1 MKTCLRK
8 LKLYGDLAEYL
19 GVKEIEIDVATVAK
33 SIRCLLAYY
42 PQAEHYMMN
51 RSYKVLVEDRPTEV
65 EEIHYPAGKGDI
77 KIIPVLAGAGGRGL
91 NSIILGGIL
100 IGAAIFTGGGT
111 LAFGTAG
118 LGFTGGAT
126 IGSFGIGAFAAN
138 LGLALIIGGIS
149 QLLTPI
155 PQTPEEDPDKSFA
168 FNSPV
173 NVSRAGLVIPLI
185 YGQALVG
192 SSVISA
198 AIETNTVKDDT
209 NPFEIFKQ

>member
-19 GVKEIEIDVATVAK
+19 DVKEIEIDVATVAK

-51 RSYKVLVEDRPTEV
+51 RSYRVLVEDRPTEV

-77 KIIPVLAGAGGRGL
+77 KIIPVITGEGGRGL
-91 NSIILGGIL
+91 NQIILGGVL
-100 IGAAIFTGGGT
+100 IGAAIFTGGFSLGVT
-111 LAFGTAG
+111 SLSFSSIAG
-118 LGFTGGAT
+118 
-126 IGSFGIGAFAAN
+126 N
-138 LGLALIIGGIS
+138 LGVALVLGGIN
-149 QLLTPI
+149 QMLTPT
-155 PQTPEEDPDKSFA
+155 PSTPEEDPDKSFA

-185 YGQALVG
+185 YGQTLVG

-198 AIETNTVKDDT
+198 AIETNTVKDDV
-209 NPFEIFKQ
+209 NPFDIFKQ

>member
-1 MKTCLRK
+1 MTTCLRK

-19 GVKEIEIDVATVAK
+19 NVKEIEIDVSTVAK

-51 RSYKVLVEDRPTEV
+51 RSYRVLVEDRPTEV

-77 KIIPVLAGAGGRGL
+77 KIIPVITGEGGRGL
-91 NSIILGGIL
+91 NQIILGGVL
-100 IGAAIFTGGGT
+100 IGAAIFTGGFSLGVT
-111 LAFGTAG
+111 SLSFSSIAG
-118 LGFTGGAT
+118 
-126 IGSFGIGAFAAN
+126 N
-138 LGLALIIGGIS
+138 LGVALVLGGIN
-149 QLLTPI
+149 QMLTPT
-155 PQTPEEDPDKSFA
+155 PSTPEEDPDKSFA

-185 YGQALVG
+185 YGQTLVG

-198 AIETNTVKDDT
+198 AIETNTVKDDV
-209 NPFEIFKQ
+209 NPFDIFKQ

>member
-1 MKTCLRK
+1 MTTCLRK

-19 GVKEIEIDVATVAK
+19 DVKEIEIDVSTVAK

-51 RSYKVLVEDRPTEV
+51 RSYRVLVEDRPTEV

-77 KIIPVLAGAGGRGL
+77 KIVPVLAGEGGRGL

-100 IGAAIFTGGGT
+100 IGAALFTGGFSLGVT
-111 LAFGTAG
+111 SFSFSSIAG
-118 LGFTGGAT
+118 
-126 IGSFGIGAFAAN
+126 N
-138 LGLALIIGGIS
+138 LGVALVLGGIN
-149 QLLTPI
+149 QMLTPT
-155 PQTPEEDPDKSFA
+155 PSTPEEDPDKSFA

-185 YGQALVG
+185 YGQTLVG

-198 AIETNTVKDDT
+198 AIETNTVKDDI
-209 NPFEIFKQ
+209 NPFDIFKQ

>member
-1 MKTCLRK
+1 MTTCLRK

-19 GVKEIEIDVATVAK
+19 NVKEIEMDVSTVAK

-65 EEIHYPAGKGDI
+65 EELHYPAGKGDI
-77 KIIPVLAGAGGRGL
+77 KIVPVLAGEGGRGL
-91 NSIILGGIL
+91 NQIILGGVL
-100 IGAAIFTGGGT
+100 IGAAIFSGGFSLGVTG
-111 LAFGTAG
+111 LSFSSIAG
-118 LGFTGGAT
+118 
-126 IGSFGIGAFAAN
+126 N
-138 LGLALIIGGIS
+138 LGVSLVLGGIN
-149 QLLTPI
+149 QMLTP
-155 PQTPEEDPDKSFA
+155 TPSTLEEDPNNSFA

-185 YGQALVG
+185 YGQTLVG

-198 AIETNTVKDDT
+198 AIETNTVKDDL
-209 NPFEIFKQ
+209 NPFDIFKQ

>member
-19 GVKEIEIDVATVAK
+19 DVKEIEIDVATVAK

-77 KIIPVLAGAGGRGL
+77 KIIPVLAGEGGRGL

-111 LAFGTAG
+111 LAFWYCWSWFYWWSYHRKFWYRCICEET
-118 LGFTGGAT
+118 LV
-126 IGSFGIGAFAAN
+126 
-138 LGLALIIGGIS
+138 
-149 QLLTPI
+149 LL
-155 PQTPEEDPDKSFA
+155 
-168 FNSPV
+168 
-173 NVSRAGLVIPLI
+173 
-185 YGQALVG
+185 
-192 SSVISA
+192 
-198 AIETNTVKDDT
+198 
-209 NPFEIFKQ
+209 